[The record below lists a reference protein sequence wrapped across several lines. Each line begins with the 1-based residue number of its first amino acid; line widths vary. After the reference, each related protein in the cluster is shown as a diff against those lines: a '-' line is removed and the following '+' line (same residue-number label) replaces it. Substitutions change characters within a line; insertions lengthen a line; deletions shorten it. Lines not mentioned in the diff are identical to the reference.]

1 LWSASR
7 ADLSLKLSHMGREAT
22 CHCKWGAEEG
32 DCKVLLEGRELILRS
47 GLRRRV
53 SLSAMAGVAA
63 RGSKL
68 VFTVGQDQVELDLGP
83 ETALRWAKAIQTPP
97 PSLASKLGISPTTR
111 LSIVGNIQSE
121 ELKEALAEAT
131 PASGKDANFI
141 LLCVNSQSELQ
152 QYFPAEPYTSPLWI
166 VYPKGAKS
174 EVKESGLRDHLRS
187 RGFIDTKVASVSA
200 TFTALRFVKRKGN
213 SKA

>member
-1 LWSASR
+1 
-7 ADLSLKLSHMGREAT
+7 MGREAT

-53 SLSAMAGVAA
+53 SLSAMSGVAA

-68 VFTVGQDQVELDLGP
+68 VFTVGQDHVELALGS
-83 ETALRWAKAIQTPP
+83 EAAQRWATAIQTPP
-97 PSLASKLGISPTTR
+97 PSLAGKLGVSRTTR

-121 ELKEALAEAT
+121 ELKEALAEAA
-131 PASGKDANFI
+131 PASGKDVDLV

-152 QYFPAEPYTSPLWI
+152 QYLPAETYTSPLWI
-166 VYPKGAKS
+166 VYPKGANS
-174 EVKESGLRDHLRS
+174 EVKESGLRDLLRS

-200 TFTALRFVKRKGN
+200 TLTALRFVKRKSN

>member
-1 LWSASR
+1 
-7 ADLSLKLSHMGREAT
+7 MGREAT

-53 SLSAMAGVAA
+53 SLSAMSGVAA

-68 VFTVGQDQVELDLGP
+68 VFTVGQDHVELALGP
-83 ETALRWAKAIQTPP
+83 EAAQRWAKAIQTPP
-97 PSLASKLGISPTTR
+97 PSLAGKLGISRTTK
-111 LSIVGNIQSE
+111 LSVVGNIRSE
-121 ELKEALAEAT
+121 ELKEALAEAA
-131 PASGKDANFI
+131 PARGKDADLV

-152 QYFPAEPYTSPLWI
+152 QYLAAETYTSPLWI
-166 VYPKGAKS
+166 VYPKGANS
-174 EVKESGLRDHLRS
+174 EVKESGLRDLLRS

-200 TFTALRFVKRKGN
+200 TLTALRFVKRKSN

>member
-1 LWSASR
+1 
-7 ADLSLKLSHMGREAT
+7 MGREAT
-22 CHCKWGAEEG
+22 CHCKWGDDEG

-53 SLSAMAGVAA
+53 SISAISGVAA

-68 VFTVGQDQVELDLGP
+68 VFTVGQDHVELGLGP
-83 ETALRWAKAIQTPP
+83 EAAQRWVKAIQAPP
-97 PSLASKLGISPTTR
+97 PSLAGKLGISRTTR
-111 LSIVGNIQSE
+111 LSVVGKIQSE
-121 ELKEALAEAT
+121 ELKEALSEAS
-131 PASGKDANFI
+131 PDRGKDADLI

-152 QYFPAEPYTSPLWI
+152 QYLAAETYTSPLWI

-174 EVKESGLRDHLRS
+174 EVKESGLRDLLRS
-187 RGFIDTKVASVSA
+187 HGFVDTKVASVSA
-200 TFTALRFVKRKGN
+200 TLTALRFVKRKSD